1 MKVAVVGCGNR
12 GHEAYAKELVQ
23 YEGVE
28 IVAALDWDQ
37 RKLDKVKKEFNI
49 SDEYIFKDEK
59 DFFDKL
65 EKEKFADTIIIATY
79 DREHYDITMKAL
91 DMNLNILLEKPISP
105 IREEV
110 LNIANKAKGYEKVF
124 MICHVLRYSPFFRKI
139 KELIDEGAIGE
150 LININHN
157 ENIGYFHFAHSFVR
171 GNWRNSV
178 ESSPLILQKSC
189 HDMDI
194 LLYLTGKMPKSISA
208 YGSLTY
214 FKEENQPEGAADR
227 CLSCKYQDSCIF
239 SVKDFYTIGRG
250 RGWRAVVDPKITD
263 ESLKKALEEGPYG
276 RCVFKSDNDVCDHQS
291 IAIQFE
297 DEVSATFNLSAFAKD
312 VHRNIKIQGTKGE
325 IIADDLTQ
333 EIRVNVFG
341 KDEDRLFKVNNMFGG
356 HGGSDRAIIKAFYD
370 ACNGSVDEVKTGA
383 MESLASHLMC
393 FDAEKSRK
401 EKLMVEYNK
410 Y

>member
-12 GHEAYAKELVQ
+12 GHEAYAKELKRYDDVD
-23 YEGVE
+23 
-28 IVAALDWDQ
+28 IVSALDWDQ
-37 RKLDKVKKEFNI
+37 TKLDKVKKEFNI
-49 SDEYIFKDEK
+49 DDEYIFKDEEE
-59 DFFDKL
+59 FFEKL

-110 LNIANKAKGYEKVF
+110 LNIANKAKDYEKVF

-150 LININHN
+150 FININHN

-227 CLSCKYQDSCIF
+227 CLNCKYQDSCIF
-239 SVKDFYTIGRG
+239 SVKDFYTEGRG
-250 RGWRAVVDPKITD
+250 RGWRAVVDPKVTD

-276 RCVFKSDNDVCDHQS
+276 RCVYKSDNDVCDHQS

-341 KDEDRLFKVNNMFGG
+341 KDEDRLIKVNNMVGG

-370 ACNGSVDEVKTGA
+370 ACNGSIDEVKTGA

-393 FDAEKSRK
+393 FDAEESRIDGK
-401 EKLMVEYNK
+401 MVEYNN

>member
-12 GHEAYAKELVQ
+12 GHEAYAKELKRYDDVD
-23 YEGVE
+23 
-28 IVAALDWDQ
+28 IVSALDWDQ
-37 RKLDKVKKEFNI
+37 TKLDKVKKEFNI
-49 SDEYIFKDEK
+49 DDEYIFKDEEE
-59 DFFDKL
+59 FFEKL
-65 EKEKFADTIIIATY
+65 EKERFADTIIIATY

-110 LNIANKAKGYEKVF
+110 LNIANKAKDYEKVF

-194 LLYLTGKMPKSISA
+194 LLYLTSKMPKSISA

-227 CLSCKYQDSCIF
+227 CLNCKYQDSCIF
-239 SVKDFYTIGRG
+239 SVKDFYTEGRG
-250 RGWRAVVDPKITD
+250 IGWRAVVDPKVTD

-276 RCVFKSDNDVCDHQS
+276 RCVYKSDNDVCDHQS

-341 KDEDRLFKVNNMFGG
+341 KDEDRLIKVNNMVGG

-370 ACNGSVDEVKTGA
+370 ACNGSIDEVKTGA

-393 FDAEKSRK
+393 FDAEESRIDGK
-401 EKLMVEYNK
+401 MVEYNN

>member
-12 GHEAYAKELVQ
+12 GHEAYAKKLNLYDDVD
-23 YEGVE
+23 
-28 IVAALDWDQ
+28 IVSVLDWDQ
-37 RKLDKVKKEFNI
+37 TKLDKVKNEFNI
-49 SDEYIFKDEK
+49 DDEYIFKDEK
-59 DFFDKL
+59 EFFKRL
-65 EKEKFADTIIIATY
+65 EKERFADTIIIATY

-91 DMNLNILLEKPISP
+91 ELNLNILLDKPISP
-105 IREEV
+105 VKQEV
-110 LNIANKAKGYEKVF
+110 LDIANRAKDYDKVF

-139 KELIDEGAIGE
+139 KELIDEGAIGD

-194 LLYLTGKMPKSISA
+194 LIYLTGKMPKSISA

-214 FKEENQPEGAADR
+214 FKEENQPKGASDR
-227 CLSCKYQDSCIF
+227 CLSCKYRDSCIF
-239 SVKDFYTIGRG
+239 SVKDFYSQGRG
-250 RGWRAVVDPKITD
+250 IGWRAVVDPEITD

-276 RCVFKSDNDVCDHQS
+276 RCVYKCDNDVCDHQS

-333 EIRVNVFG
+333 EIRVNLFG
-341 KDEDRLFKVNNMFGG
+341 KDEDKIIKVNNMSGG
-356 HGGSDRAIIKAFYD
+356 HGGSDREIIKAFYD
-370 ACNGSVDEVKTGA
+370 ACNGHLDEVKTGA

-393 FDAEKSRK
+393 FDAEESRIDGK
-401 EKLMVEYNK
+401 MVEYKN

>member
-12 GHEAYAKELVQ
+12 GHEAYAKELKRYDDVD
-23 YEGVE
+23 
-28 IVAALDWDQ
+28 IVSALDWDQ
-37 RKLDKVKKEFNI
+37 TKLDKVKKEFNI
-49 SDEYIFKDEK
+49 DDEYIFKDEEE
-59 DFFDKL
+59 FFKKL

-110 LNIANKAKGYEKVF
+110 LNIANKAKDYEKVF

-227 CLSCKYQDSCIF
+227 CLNCKYQDSCIF
-239 SVKDFYTIGRG
+239 SVKDFYTEGRG
-250 RGWRAVVDPKITD
+250 RGWRAVVDPKVTD

-276 RCVFKSDNDVCDHQS
+276 RCVYKSDNDVCDHQS

-341 KDEDRLFKVNNMFGG
+341 KDEDRLIKVNNMVGG

-370 ACNGSVDEVKTGA
+370 ACNGSIDEVKTGA

-393 FDAEKSRK
+393 FDAEESRIDGK
-401 EKLMVEYNK
+401 MVEYNN

>member
-12 GHEAYAKELVQ
+12 GHEAYAKELKRYDDVD
-23 YEGVE
+23 
-28 IVAALDWDQ
+28 IVSALDWDQ
-37 RKLDKVKKEFNI
+37 TKLDKVKKEFNI
-49 SDEYIFKDEK
+49 DDEYIFKDEEE
-59 DFFDKL
+59 FFEKL
-65 EKEKFADTIIIATY
+65 EKERFADTIIIATY

-110 LNIANKAKGYEKVF
+110 LNIANKAKDYEKVF

-194 LLYLTGKMPKSISA
+194 LLYLTSKMPKSISA

-227 CLSCKYQDSCIF
+227 CLNCKYQDSCIF
-239 SVKDFYTIGRG
+239 SVKDFYTEGRG
-250 RGWRAVVDPKITD
+250 IGWRAVVDPKVTD

-276 RCVFKSDNDVCDHQS
+276 RCVYKSDNDVCDHQS

-341 KDEDRLFKVNNMFGG
+341 KDEDRLIKVNNMVGG
-356 HGGSDRAIIKAFYD
+356 HGGSDRSIIKAFYN
-370 ACNGSVDEVKTGA
+370 ACNGSIDEVKTGA

-393 FDAEKSRK
+393 FDAEESRIDGK
-401 EKLMVEYNK
+401 MVEYNN

>member
-12 GHEAYAKELVQ
+12 GHEAYAKELKRYDDVD
-23 YEGVE
+23 
-28 IVAALDWDQ
+28 IVSALDWDQ
-37 RKLDKVKKEFNI
+37 TKLDKVKKEFNI
-49 SDEYIFKDEK
+49 DDEYIFKDEEE
-59 DFFDKL
+59 FFEKL
-65 EKEKFADTIIIATY
+65 EKERFADTIIIATY

-110 LNIANKAKGYEKVF
+110 LNIANKAKDYEKVF

-194 LLYLTGKMPKSISA
+194 LLYLTSKMPKSISA

-214 FKEENQPEGAADR
+214 FKEKNQPEGAADR
-227 CLSCKYQDSCIF
+227 CLNCKYQDSCIF
-239 SVKDFYTIGRG
+239 SVKDFYTEGRG
-250 RGWRAVVDPKITD
+250 IGWRAVVDPKVTD

-276 RCVFKSDNDVCDHQS
+276 RCVYKSDNDVCDHQS

-341 KDEDRLFKVNNMFGG
+341 KDEDRLIKVNNMVGG

-370 ACNGSVDEVKTGA
+370 ACNGSIDEVKTGA

-393 FDAEKSRK
+393 FDAEESRIVGK
-401 EKLMVEYNK
+401 MVEYNN

>member
-12 GHEAYAKELVQ
+12 GHEAYAKELKRYDDVD
-23 YEGVE
+23 
-28 IVAALDWDQ
+28 IVSALDWDQ
-37 RKLDKVKKEFNI
+37 TKLDKVKKEFNI
-49 SDEYIFKDEK
+49 DDEYIFKDEEE
-59 DFFDKL
+59 FFEKL

-110 LNIANKAKGYEKVF
+110 LNIANKAKDYEKVF

-227 CLSCKYQDSCIF
+227 CLNCKYQDSCIF
-239 SVKDFYTIGRG
+239 SVKDFYTEGRG
-250 RGWRAVVDPKITD
+250 RGWRAVVDPKVTD

-276 RCVFKSDNDVCDHQS
+276 RCVYKSDNDVCDHQS

-341 KDEDRLFKVNNMFGG
+341 KDEDRLIKVNNMVGG

-370 ACNGSVDEVKTGA
+370 ACNGSIDEVKTGA

-393 FDAEKSRK
+393 FDAEESRIGGK
-401 EKLMVEYNK
+401 MVEYNN

>member
-12 GHEAYAKELVQ
+12 GHEAYAKELNRYDDVD
-23 YEGVE
+23 
-28 IVAALDWDQ
+28 IVSALDWDQ
-37 RKLDKVKKEFNI
+37 TKLDKVKKEFNI
-49 SDEYIFKDEK
+49 DDEYIFKDEEE
-59 DFFDKL
+59 FFEKL

-110 LNIANKAKGYEKVF
+110 LNIANKAKDYEKVF

-239 SVKDFYTIGRG
+239 SVKDFYTEGRG
-250 RGWRAVVDPKITD
+250 RGWRAVVDPKVTD

-276 RCVFKSDNDVCDHQS
+276 RCVYKSDNDVCDHQS

-341 KDEDRLFKVNNMFGG
+341 KDEDRLIKVNNMVGG

-370 ACNGSVDEVKTGA
+370 ACNGSIDEVKTGA

-393 FDAEKSRK
+393 FDAEESRIDGK
-401 EKLMVEYNK
+401 MVEYNNN
-410 Y
+410 

>member
-12 GHEAYAKELVQ
+12 GHEAYSKELNRYDDVD
-23 YEGVE
+23 
-28 IVAALDWDQ
+28 IVSALDWDQ

-49 SDEYIFKDEK
+49 DDEYIFKDEK
-59 DFFDKL
+59 EFFDKL

-110 LNIANKAKGYEKVF
+110 LNIANKAKDYEKVF

-227 CLSCKYQDSCIF
+227 CLNCKYQDSCIF
-239 SVKDFYTIGRG
+239 SVKNFYTEGRG
-250 RGWRAVVDPKITD
+250 RGWRAVVDPKVTD
-263 ESLKKALEEGPYG
+263 ESLKKDLEEGPYG
-276 RCVFKSDNDVCDHQS
+276 RCVYKSDNDVCDHQS

-341 KDEDRLFKVNNMFGG
+341 KDEDRLIKVNNMVGG
-356 HGGSDRAIIKAFYD
+356 HGGSDRSIIKAFYD
-370 ACNGSVDEVKTGA
+370 ACNGNIDEVKTGA

-393 FDAEKSRK
+393 FDAEESRIYGK
-401 EKLMVEYNK
+401 MIEYNDH
-410 Y
+410 

>member
-12 GHEAYAKELVQ
+12 GHEAYAKELKRYDDVD
-23 YEGVE
+23 
-28 IVAALDWDQ
+28 IVSALDWDQ
-37 RKLDKVKKEFNI
+37 TKLDKVKKEFNI
-49 SDEYIFKDEK
+49 DDEYIFKDEEE
-59 DFFDKL
+59 FFEKL

-110 LNIANKAKGYEKVF
+110 LNIANKAKDYEKVF

-227 CLSCKYQDSCIF
+227 CLNCKYQDSCIF
-239 SVKDFYTIGRG
+239 SVKDFYTEGRG
-250 RGWRAVVDPKITD
+250 RGWRAVVDPKVTD

-276 RCVFKSDNDVCDHQS
+276 RCVYKSDNDVCDHQS

-341 KDEDRLFKVNNMFGG
+341 KDEDRLIKVNNMVGG

-370 ACNGSVDEVKTGA
+370 ACNGSIDEVKTGA

-393 FDAEKSRK
+393 FDAEESRIDGK
-401 EKLMVEYNK
+401 MVEYNN

>member
-12 GHEAYAKELVQ
+12 GHEAYAKELIQ

-110 LNIANKAKGYEKVF
+110 LNIANKAKDYEKVF

-178 ESSPLILQKSC
+178 ESSPLISYKRR
-189 HDMDI
+189 
-194 LLYLTGKMPKSISA
+194 
-208 YGSLTY
+208 
-214 FKEENQPEGAADR
+214 GA
-227 CLSCKYQDSCIF
+227 KYC
-239 SVKDFYTIGRG
+239 
-250 RGWRAVVDPKITD
+250 
-263 ESLKKALEEGPYG
+263 
-276 RCVFKSDNDVCDHQS
+276 
-291 IAIQFE
+291 
-297 DEVSATFNLSAFAKD
+297 
-312 VHRNIKIQGTKGE
+312 
-325 IIADDLTQ
+325 
-333 EIRVNVFG
+333 
-341 KDEDRLFKVNNMFGG
+341 
-356 HGGSDRAIIKAFYD
+356 
-370 ACNGSVDEVKTGA
+370 
-383 MESLASHLMC
+383 
-393 FDAEKSRK
+393 
-401 EKLMVEYNK
+401 
-410 Y
+410 